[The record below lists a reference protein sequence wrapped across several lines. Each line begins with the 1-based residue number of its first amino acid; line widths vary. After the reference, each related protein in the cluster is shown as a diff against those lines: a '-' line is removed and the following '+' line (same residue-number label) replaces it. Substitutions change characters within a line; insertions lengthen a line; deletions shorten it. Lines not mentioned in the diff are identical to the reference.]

1 MTRRLL
7 LVDDDDGVRF
17 VACSALEL
25 VGGWAVTAVSSGGD
39 AVQEA
44 LSSPPDAILLD
55 VMMPGLDG
63 PSTLSRLRSHPATSQ
78 IPVIFLTAKARSTQH
93 DALLELGAVG
103 VLVKPF
109 DPMQL
114 SNQVIALL
122 GFGPADA

>member
-17 VACSALEL
+17 VARSALER
-25 VGGWAVTAVSSGGD
+25 VGGWTVTAVSSGAD
-39 AVQEA
+39 AIDEA
-44 LSSPPDAILLD
+44 TTAPPDAILLD

-63 PSTLSRLRSHPATSQ
+63 PSTLAQLRENPVTAD
-78 IPVIFLTAKARSTQH
+78 IPVIFLTAKARSSQH
-93 DALLELGAVG
+93 DTLLELGAKG

-114 SNQVIALL
+114 SNQVAALL
-122 GFGPADA
+122 GFGP